1 MSYPDQHRFAMQV
14 AQLSR
19 AWRSELDRRLVGL
32 GLSQARWLV
41 LLHLARFTEMP
52 TQRELAQSVGV
63 EGPTL
68 ARLLDGLE
76 AQGLVTRVA
85 VPEDRRAKKIALQ
98 PKAIVTAY
106 PVRGLD
112 IGATEMIYE
121 LLLEQ
126 RDRGA
131 GVLFISEDLD
141 ALIKYSDRILVLYRG
156 RVMGILNREEAKLG
170 RIGMMMMG
178 TTPEEVTRY
187 EALSH
192 F

>member
-41 LLHLARFTEMP
+41 LLHLARFSEMP

-68 ARLLDGLE
+68 ARLLDSLE
-76 AQGLVTRVA
+76 AQELAIRLA

-98 PKAIVTAY
+98 PKAQPLIEKIEAISTQLRQEVFVGIDEDDLRRCQLVHA
-106 PVRGLD
+106 R
-112 IGATEMIYE
+112 
-121 LLLEQ
+121 
-126 RDRGA
+126 
-131 GVLFISEDLD
+131 VLANLT
-141 ALIKYSDRILVLYRG
+141 K
-156 RVMGILNREEAKLG
+156 
-170 RIGMMMMG
+170 
-178 TTPEEVTRY
+178 
-187 EALSH
+187 
-192 F
+192 